1 MTPDGDAA
9 RRRPRRYLVVRA
21 GTYVAP
27 SVPRAGAAVAEA
39 EPEARA
45 VSAVSRSRSADIPD
59 FGLTDAFPAPTAT
72 GGDVFAPRVPGSA
85 RPAAAADWHLQS
97 TRKVRPASRDRRVW
111 ARRSTRR
118 MLLGTIL
125 GGALGMLV
133 GLFMMWVFRGG
144 APLAALSD
152 PVRLW
157 RGADQYRQL
166 AAILVTVG
174 FAVLGAA
181 RGIRSGG
188 DADSRSD

>member
-1 MTPDGDAA
+1 MPGDVATP
-9 RRRPRRYLVVRA
+9 RRTRRYLIVRA

-27 SVPRAGAAVAEA
+27 SVPQAGAAVAEA
-39 EPEARA
+39 EPDARA
-45 VSAVSRSRSADIPD
+45 APAASRARAEDLPD
-59 FGLTDAFPAPTAT
+59 FGLTDAFPAPPATSSDASTAC
-72 GGDVFAPRVPGSA
+72 GAGR
-85 RPAAAADWHLQS
+85 AAAASGWRLQS
-97 TRKVRPASRDRRVW
+97 ARRVRPASADRRVW
-111 ARRSTRR
+111 ARRSARR
-118 MLLGTIL
+118 MLIGTAL

-181 RGIRSGG
+181 RGIRSSG
-188 DADSRSD
+188 DVDSRPD